1 MQALISLTLL
11 GYLCSFVAGQ
21 KNFEE
26 AKDIIQKYVKSY
38 GIGKDLCDKYT
49 CCSLS
54 ATETCSISKFQKDS
68 TTLVLPGGSTRCIF
82 SDSTPYAFQV
92 SFIICLLTPL
102 FSLSLGCSW
111 SF

>member
-1 MQALISLTLL
+1 MNLFLQLVVLGNLIQFIS
-11 GYLCSFVAGQ
+11 AQ

-26 AKDIIQKYVKSY
+26 AKTIIQDYVKSY

-54 ATETCSISKFQKDS
+54 STESCSITNFKKDDS
-68 TTLVLPGGSTRCIF
+68 TLVLPGGNTRCIF

-92 SFIICLLTPL
+92 N
-102 FSLSLGCSW
+102 FSC
-111 SF
+111 